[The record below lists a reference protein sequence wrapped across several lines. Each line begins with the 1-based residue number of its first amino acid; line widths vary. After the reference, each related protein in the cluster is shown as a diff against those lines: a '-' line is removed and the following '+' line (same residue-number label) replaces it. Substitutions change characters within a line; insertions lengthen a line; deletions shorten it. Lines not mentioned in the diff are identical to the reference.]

1 MAASKP
7 PDPFD
12 LHRFL
17 AAQANDY
24 EDAIAELRA
33 GRKRTHW
40 MWYVFPQLRGLGF
53 SPTSQFY
60 AIGSAE
66 EARAYLGHEVLGMR
80 LRECLSVLNGLETD
94 SAEDVFGRVDAAKL
108 RSSLTL
114 FEAVTVEKAPFARA
128 LEKFFGGKRDDR
140 SLAILATMT
149 SRK

>member
-1 MAASKP
+1 MASKP

-12 LHRFL
+12 LDRFL
-17 AAQANDY
+17 TAQANEY
-24 EDAIAELRA
+24 ENAIAELRA

-53 SPTSQFY
+53 SPTSRFY

-66 EARAYLGHEVLGMR
+66 EARAYLGHEVLGRR
-80 LRECLSVLNGLETD
+80 LRECVSVLDELKTD
-94 SAEDVFGRVDAAKL
+94 SAEEVFGRVDAAKL

-114 FEAVTVEKAPFARA
+114 FEAVAAEKAPFTRA

-149 SRK
+149 SMK

>member
-1 MAASKP
+1 MASKP

-24 EDAIAELRA
+24 GIAIAELRA

-40 MWYVFPQLRGLGF
+40 MWYVFPQLRGLGI
-53 SPTSQFY
+53 SPISQFY
-60 AIGSAE
+60 GIGSAE

-80 LRECLSVLNGLETD
+80 LGECVSVLNELETD
-94 SAEDVFGRVDAAKL
+94 SAEEVFGRVDAAKL

-114 FEAVTVEKAPFARA
+114 FEAVAAEKKPFARA

-140 SLAILATMT
+140 SLAILAKMT